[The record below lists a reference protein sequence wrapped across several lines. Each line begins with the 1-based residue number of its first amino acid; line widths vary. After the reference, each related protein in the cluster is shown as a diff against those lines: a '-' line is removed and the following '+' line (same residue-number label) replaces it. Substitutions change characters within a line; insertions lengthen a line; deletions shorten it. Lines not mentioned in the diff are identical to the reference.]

1 MFGRLNSP
9 EEVFSYDLGAAL
21 TMERDTLAMLGRLEE
36 AAQRPEVKQLL
47 REHAAETRVQIEV
60 VEQCFALLG
69 QEVDDSPCPVTKALA
84 AEAETKL
91 KKADDSLADAVVLAG
106 ALQTEHHEQ
115 AVYENLVLHARARGA
130 EQVAV
135 LLESSLAQERGAGER
150 VKALAERIARTGV
163 ATTPEGGM
171 STGAKAGLAAGVAA
185 AVGAAAAV
193 ASKVGGHEESTAAHG
208 VRTGATATDLP
219 STTGATGTTTGAT
232 GTTTGTT
239 GTTTGTTGTTA
250 GAEELNDDALEER
263 IAESEHR
270 STGS

>member
-1 MFGRLNSP
+1 MFGRLNTP
-9 EEVFSYDLGAAL
+9 EEIFSYDLGAAL

-47 REHAAETRVQIEV
+47 REHAAETRVQVEV

-69 QEVDDSPCPVTKALA
+69 EKADDSPCPVTKALA

-91 KKADDSLADAVVLAG
+91 KKADDSLADAVVLAA

-115 AVYENLVLHARARGA
+115 AVYENLILHARARGA

-135 LLESSLAQERGAGER
+135 LLESSLAQERGAGDR
-150 VKALAERIARTGV
+150 VKALAGRIAVSGV

-193 ASKVGGHEESTAAHG
+193 ASRVGGHEEGTAEHAVHTAAP
-208 VRTGATATDLP
+208 VTGATATDLRSAAP
-219 STTGATGTTTGAT
+219 AGPTTGTT
-232 GTTTGTT
+232 TTTGTT
-239 GTTTGTTGTTA
+239 A
-250 GAEELNDDALEER
+250 DAEVLNDDALEQR

-270 STGS
+270 TTGS